1 MKRLCKTV
9 LLPMNIGIAVLSP
22 LSAGAVTREEMRTL
36 DVGYP
41 DGGGVRPDAFRVTA
55 IIDGVPKLPISVSAT
70 KAAICLRDN
79 LVKQH
84 NKNITNIY
92 FSISSEGDFKINYKY
107 DE

>member
-1 MKRLCKTV
+1 MMTIEEAYSFIANEV
-9 LLPMNIGIAVLSP
+9 LAFVGTEPWDVAGVDIELFDQMSSSQGWRVYRGQRYPALNIPS
-22 LSAGAVTREEMRTL
+22 
-36 DVGYP
+36 
-41 DGGGVRPDAFRVTA
+41 
-55 IIDGVPKLPISVSAT
+55 LPISVSAT

-79 LVKQH
+79 LAKQH